1 MEISI
6 TVKGE
11 SLSDL
16 ATKVAALGAT
26 LNGLGMNEAEEQ
38 AAAEEKPKRTRKTKA
53 KEEPEETVEETVE
66 ETEEVEDTVEDLD
79 DSEDE
84 AEETSDDMGDM
95 DDMDEDE
102 ETEDDEEPAKIDTK
116 QLAQLKK
123 ALNSYSAKNGKPKAV
138 KILHKFAKVS
148 QDVKAEDFA
157 KIMEDLKV

>member
-16 ATKVAALGAT
+16 ATKVVALGAT
-26 LNGLGMNEAEEQ
+26 LNGLGMNETEEQ
-38 AAAEEKPKRTRKTKA
+38 AAAEEKPKRGRKAKA
-53 KEEPEETVEETVE
+53 KEEPEETVEETEEVE
-66 ETEEVEDTVEDLD
+66 ETVEDPD

-84 AEETSDDMGDM
+84 AEESSDDM
-95 DDMDEDE
+95 DDMDEDDGE
-102 ETEDDEEPAKIDTK
+102 ETEDDEEPAKIDDK

-157 KIMEDLKV
+157 KIMKALKV

>member
-16 ATKVAALGAT
+16 ATKVVALGAN
-26 LNGLGMNEAEEQ
+26 LNGLGMNETEEQ

-84 AEETSDDMGDM
+84 AEESSDDMDE
-95 DDMDEDE
+95 DEDE
-102 ETEDDEEPAKIDTK
+102 ETEDDEEPAKIDAK

-157 KIMEDLKV
+157 KIMKALKV

>member
-26 LNGLGMNEAEEQ
+26 LNGLGMNETEEQ
-38 AAAEEKPKRTRKTKA
+38 PAAEEKPKRGRKAKV

-84 AEETSDDMGDM
+84 AEETSDDMDE
-95 DDMDEDE
+95 DEDE

-157 KIMEDLKV
+157 KIMKALKV

>member
-16 ATKVAALGAT
+16 ATKVVALGAT
-26 LNGLGMNEAEEQ
+26 LNGLGVNEAV
-38 AAAEEKPKRTRKTKA
+38 APTEEKPKRTRKGKA
-53 KEEPEETVEETVE
+53 KEEPEETVEDMEDEASVE
-66 ETEEVEDTVEDLD
+66 DLEDEEPQEDADEADDMEEVEDEDT
-79 DSEDE
+79 
-84 AEETSDDMGDM
+84 EEM
-95 DDMDEDE
+95 
-102 ETEDDEEPAKIDTK
+102 EDDEEPAKIDTK

-148 QDVKAEDFA
+148 QDVKADDFA
-157 KIMEDLKV
+157 KIMKALKV